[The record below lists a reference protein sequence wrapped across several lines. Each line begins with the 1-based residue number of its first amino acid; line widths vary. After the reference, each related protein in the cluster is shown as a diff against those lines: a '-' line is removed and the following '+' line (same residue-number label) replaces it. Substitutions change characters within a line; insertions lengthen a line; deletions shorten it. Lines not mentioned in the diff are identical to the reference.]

1 MLCGGCVRR
10 TIRVTS
16 DPPGALVYLNH
27 QEIGRTPVEVGFH
40 HYGEYDVRLVH
51 PDFEPIVT
59 HEKASPPLWDAMP
72 LDLVAEAMPGEPHS
86 QVHWHYILAPKD
98 NARDDVLT
106 RARELRERLIGVEA
120 KDALAPPPG
129 LDPAAAPSSSAA
141 PPPEAN
147 SHPPTGDPADPP
159 AVPGGADPS
168 RPD

>member
-1 MLCGGCVRR
+1 MLILCGGCVRR
-10 TIRVTS
+10 TIRITS

-51 PDFEPIVT
+51 SDFEPIVT

-98 NARDDVLT
+98 NARDDVLA
-106 RARELRERLIGVEA
+106 RARELRERLIAGEAGVA
-120 KDALAPPPG
+120 GSGTAT
-129 LDPAAAPSSSAA
+129 PAEPTEAAPSDQ
-141 PPPEAN
+141 PPPEE
-147 SHPPTGDPADPP
+147 TPA
-159 AVPGGADPS
+159 APGL
-168 RPD
+168 